1 MNLKLYIADENRL
14 TKFNLP
20 SEAQESFLVNYKPSN
35 SKKEYTISI
44 ESRDKKWFLKSNG
57 LVNLI
62 QNGSI
67 AQDTNLSNYS
77 CHQLE
82 IVSDK
87 KPKFL
92 YCIPSVE
99 ENLIDVSIF
108 GIQKIIIGN
117 SNNCNIFYPNN
128 MIKDNHVII
137 TNQNGKSLITVNET
151 GVYLNEKQIRQSYLR
166 IGDVIFIHGL
176 KVIYMGNFLRINNP
190 LNMITINGL
199 QRYSDLSMID
209 NTNYEKV
216 DSSELDIE
224 LYQDDE
230 YFYHTPRIK
239 NFITRERVIIND
251 PPAPEKDN
259 SLPFLLSMGSSLTMG
274 ASSLI
279 SSYTIIINLRYGN
292 QTISSA
298 IPSFLMC
305 GMMLLGSV
313 LMPRLTIS
321 YQKKQ
326 KKKKEKLRQEK
337 YGKYLDEKEIEIKE
351 IINKQTSILNENYP
365 NVKTCCDI
373 ITSKNKK
380 LWERNIQDEDFL
392 SIRLGIGDD
401 DTQLEIEASQKT
413 FTLEE
418 DNLKERVFSIVEA
431 SKKMKNVPILTN
443 LKDQE
448 ITSIICEINNKKN
461 YVNNIM
467 MQLIAMHSA
476 IDLKIVF
483 LTDDS
488 NDDYEYMK
496 YLPHLWSEDKK
507 VRFYANNLTEMKSI
521 SEYLEKELKDRKE
534 KLKEKKSDS
543 GIEKKIENN
552 KEYEYF
558 STYYLIVTDCYK
570 KTRDLSIINDVLMTD
585 KNLGFSMLIIDDN
598 LKDLPTKCKNFVYV
612 KEKGSYQIEST
623 DDNNITKAF
632 EIEQI
637 LNYDMNYISSYLSNI
652 PISVKKG
659 VLELPKSLNFL
670 EMYNVSKIEQ
680 LNILSRWKENDPTT
694 SLKVPI
700 GVHADR
706 DLFILDLHE
715 KAHGPHGLIAGST
728 GSGKS
733 EFIITFVLSMA
744 INYHPDEVAF
754 VLIDYKGGG
763 LAGAFENREKGIS
776 IPHLA
781 GTITNL
787 DTSEMSRTLVS
798 INSELKRRQAA
809 FNKARDALGEGTIDI
824 YKYQRF
830 YREGKVKKPIPHLF
844 IISDEFAE
852 LKSQQP
858 DFMDELISTAR
869 IGRSLG
875 VHLILATQKP
885 SGVVNDQ
892 IWANSKFKICL
903 KVQDRSDSME
913 MLKRPEAAS
922 IKEPGRFYLQVGYDE
937 YFDIG
942 QSGWAGAK
950 YVPSDRI
957 IKKIDDTIEFID
969 NLGNVYKVVSD
980 EEDNKK
986 EKVEDLG
993 EQLPNIVKYIVDLA
1007 KKQNIKTKMLWLS
1020 SIPDK
1025 IYVEGLKVKYNYEAT
1040 PYCINPV
1047 IGEYDDPS
1055 RQEQGILT
1063 LDLTN
1068 FGNTVIYGM
1077 VGSGKENLLTTIIYT
1092 TCIDHSPEEVNFY
1105 ILDFG
1110 AETLRSFAKYPH
1122 VGGVATIDDTD
1133 MIMNLFDMLLQEL
1146 TKRKDLFSDYGGNY
1160 KDYIN
1165 ESGKK
1170 LPLIII
1176 VINGYDVMNEKF
1188 PRLEDGIFSLLREG
1202 SKYGIVFVT
1211 TTSINNGL
1219 GYRASQMFI
1228 NVISLQQKSDDLYRD
1243 ITGCPRGLSPKKFF
1257 GRGIVSKNKTG
1268 YEFQT
1273 AYISNK
1279 EKINETIRKTA
1290 TELEN
1295 KYKIRATKI
1304 KTLPNVVELSQIRE
1318 ETTGLNHVAIGINKA
1333 TLNTSFYNFDNLPV
1347 TMILSNKIFD
1357 NFGFVNALVNQF
1369 SGLDNVL
1376 TTVVDA
1382 TGLFNKNYDGV
1393 ILYKEGFDNAF
1404 KNIIMEV
1411 NKEGKDKNKRVFVFL
1426 GLGII
1431 KRMLSPMGVKM
1442 YDLLFSNISRFKNSR
1457 IIIIDDYTPFQN
1469 LELESW
1475 YNDLITDTNGIWL
1488 GEGPTEQNAIN
1499 FSNITREQKEE
1510 KFSYMAF
1517 TCGANGVILFK
1528 YVVEDN
1534 EANEDERKQSVS

>member
-1 MNLKLYIADENRL
+1 MKLFIADKEKL

-20 SEAQESFLVNYKPSN
+20 KEAQESFLITYKSSN
-35 SKKEYTISI
+35 LKKDYTISI
-44 ESRDKKWFLKSNG
+44 ESNDDKWILKSNG

-67 AQDTNLSNYS
+67 ALDTSLSDYS

-82 IVSDK
+82 IVGDK
-87 KPKFL
+87 EPRFL
-92 YCIPSVE
+92 YCLPSIE
-99 ENLIDVSIF
+99 NNLIDVSIF
-108 GIQKIIIGN
+108 NVPKIVLGN
-117 SNNCNIFYPNN
+117 NSSCNIFYPNN
-128 MIKDNHVII
+128 MIQDQHVII
-137 TNQNGKSLITVNET
+137 SSLNGKSMITANSS
-151 GVYLNEKQIRQSYLR
+151 GVYLNEKQIRQSYLK
-166 IGDVIFIHGL
+166 IGDVIFVHGL
-176 KVIYMGNFLRINNP
+176 KIIYMGNFIRINNP
-190 LNMITINGL
+190 LNSVVVNGL
-199 QRYSDLSMID
+199 QGYSDLSMVD
-209 NTNYEKV
+209 NSNYEKV
-216 DSSELDIE
+216 NSGELDID
-224 LYQDDE
+224 LYQDGE

-239 NFITRERVIIND
+239 NFITEEHIVIND
-251 PPAPEKDN
+251 PPTPEKDN
-259 SLPFLLSMGSSLTMG
+259 SLPFLLSMGSSLTMA

-279 SSYTIIINLRYGN
+279 SSYTVIYSLKTGEAKM
-292 QTISSA
+292 SSA
-298 IPSFLMC
+298 IPSLLMC
-305 GMMLLGSV
+305 AMMLFGSV
-313 LMPRLTIS
+313 LMPKLTSS

-326 KKKKEKLRQEK
+326 MKKREKLRQEK
-337 YGKYLDEKEIEIKE
+337 YGKYLDKKELEIKE

-365 NVKTCCDI
+365 NAKTCCEI
-373 ITSKNKK
+373 ITNQNKK
-380 LWERNIQDEDFL
+380 LWERNISDEDFL
-392 SIRLGIGDD
+392 SLRLGIGDD
-401 DTQLEIEASQKT
+401 KTKLEIAAPQKV

-418 DNLKERVFSIVEA
+418 DNLKERVFSIVEE
-431 SKKMKNVPILTN
+431 SKLLKNVPILTN
-443 LKDQE
+443 LKEKE
-448 ITSIICEINNKKN
+448 ITSIICEINNKRN
-461 YVNNIM
+461 YVNNLIL
-467 MQLIAMHSA
+467 QIIAMQSA
-476 IDLKIVF
+476 LDLKIVF
-483 LTDDS
+483 LTDNS
-488 NDDYEYMK
+488 NDDYDYMK
-496 YLPHLWSEDKK
+496 YLPHLWSEDKQF
-507 VRFYANNLTEMKSI
+507 RFYANNLTEMKDI
-521 SEYLEKELKDRKE
+521 SEYLEKELKERKG
-534 KLKEKKSDS
+534 KLKEKNDEQEN
-543 GIEKKIENN
+543 EKKIEKD
-552 KEYEYF
+552 KEYASF

-570 KTRDLSIINDVLMTD
+570 KIRDLLIVNDLLKLD

-598 LKDLPTKCKNFVYV
+598 LKDLPTECQNFIYV
-612 KEKGSYQIEST
+612 KEKGSYSIESSEN
-623 DDNNITKAF
+623 NNITKSF
-632 EIEQI
+632 ELEPI

-652 PISVKKG
+652 PISAKQG
-659 VLELPKSLNFL
+659 ASELPKSLNFL

-680 LNILSRWKENDPTT
+680 LNILNRWKENDPTT

-787 DTSEMSRTLVS
+787 DTSEMNRTLVS
-798 INSELKRRQAA
+798 INSELKRRQSE

-830 YREGKVKKPIPHLF
+830 YREGKVKDPIPHLF

-922 IKEPGRFYLQVGYDE
+922 IKETGRFYLQVGYDE

-957 IKKIDDTIEFID
+957 IKKVDDTIEFID
-969 NLGNVYKVVSD
+969 NLGNVYKIIGD
-980 EEDNKK
+980 AEDKK
-986 EKVEDLG
+986 IEKTEDLG
-993 EQLPNIVKYIVDLA
+993 EQLPNVVKYIVDLA

-1025 IYVEGLKVKYNYEAT
+1025 IYVEGLKVKYNYEAK
-1040 PYCINPV
+1040 PYYINPV
-1047 IGEYDDPS
+1047 IGEYDNPA
-1055 RQEQGILT
+1055 RQEQGVLT

-1068 FGNTVIYGM
+1068 VGNTAIYGM
-1077 VGSGKENLLTTIIYT
+1077 VGSGKENLLTTIIYD
-1092 TCIDHSPEEVNFY
+1092 TCIEHSPEEVNFY

-1110 AETLRSFAKYPH
+1110 AETLRMFAKYPH
-1122 VGGVATIDDTD
+1122 VGGVATIDDAD
-1133 MIMNLFDMLLQEL
+1133 MIMNLFDMMLQEL
-1146 TKRKDLFSDYGGNY
+1146 SRRKDLFSDYGGNY

-1170 LPLIII
+1170 LPLITI
-1176 VINGYDVMNEKF
+1176 VINGYDVMNENF
-1188 PRLEDGIFSLLREG
+1188 SRLEDGIFPLFREG
-1202 SKYGIVFVT
+1202 SKYGIVFIA
-1211 TTSINNGL
+1211 TTSINNGI
-1219 GYRASQMFI
+1219 GYRTAQMFMNI
-1228 NVISLQQKSDDLYRD
+1228 ITLQQKSDDSYRD

-1257 GRGIVSKNKTG
+1257 GRGVVAKNKTG

-1273 AYISNK
+1273 AYISLK
-1279 EKINETIRKTA
+1279 EKINETIRNTA
-1290 TELEN
+1290 IELQE
-1295 KYKIRATKI
+1295 KYKKGATKI
-1304 KTLPNVVELSQIRE
+1304 KTLPNVVELSLVKE
-1318 ETTGLNHVAIGINKA
+1318 ETTGLDHVAIGVNKA

-1347 TMILSNKIFD
+1347 TMILSSKIFD
-1357 NFGFVNALVNQF
+1357 NFGFVNALINQF
-1369 SGLDNVL
+1369 STLSNVL

-1382 TGLFNKNYDGV
+1382 TGLFNKKYEGV
-1393 ILYKEGFDNAF
+1393 TTYKENFDEAF
-1404 KNIIMEV
+1404 KNIILEV
-1411 NKEGKDKNKRVFVFL
+1411 NKEGTDKNKRVFVFL
-1426 GLGII
+1426 GLGVI
-1431 KRMLSPMGVKM
+1431 KQMLSETGIKM

-1457 IIIIDDYTPFQN
+1457 IILIDDYTPFQN

-1475 YNDLITDTNGIWL
+1475 YNNLIVDTNGIWL
-1488 GEGPTEQNAIN
+1488 GEEPTSQNAIN
-1499 FSNITREQKEE
+1499 LSNITREQKDEN
-1510 KFSYMAF
+1510 FPYMAF
-1517 TCGANGVILFK
+1517 TCGANGVIVFK
-1528 YVVEDN
+1528 YVVEDSEGDDN
-1534 EANEDERKQSVS
+1534 ERKQSVS